1 MVRAFGDVPYYT
13 IAYNSAS
20 LPRTNMVTV
29 LQSCLEDLRTG
40 ALGNSP
46 EDRFLP
52 WTYNSNAKK
61 GVRASRGSV
70 IALMMH
76 INLWLVQFDEQ
87 NKTTYY
93 QNVVD
98 LGEQLEQNDGA
109 YELLEISRIS
119 NVFKGGSNEGLF
131 EIAQNINASNEVF
144 SSIAV
149 FSNNVVY
156 RHKGANENPMYYYDG
171 SYIEKIFPYME
182 EDLRKS
188 YWFDENM
195 YSASSVNRTEII
207 KFLNIDYYGNN
218 SITSN
223 SGNQIVFRYAGALLL
238 YAEALAALGTNDT
251 KLMSY

>member
-1 MVRAFGDVPYYT
+1 
-13 IAYNSAS
+13 
-20 LPRTNMVTV
+20 
-29 LQSCLEDLRTG
+29 
-40 ALGNSP
+40 
-46 EDRFLP
+46 
-52 WTYNSNAKK
+52 
-61 GVRASRGSV
+61 
-70 IALMMH
+70 MH

-171 SYIEKIFPYME
+171 SYIEKIFPLYG
-182 EDLRKS
+182 RR
-188 YWFDENM
+188 F
-195 YSASSVNRTEII
+195 TEII
-207 KFLNIDYYGNN
+207 L
-218 SITSN
+218 
-223 SGNQIVFRYAGALLL
+223 VR
-238 YAEALAALGTNDT
+238 
-251 KLMSY
+251 

>member
-1 MVRAFGDVPYYT
+1 
-13 IAYNSAS
+13 
-20 LPRTNMVTV
+20 
-29 LQSCLEDLRTG
+29 
-40 ALGNSP
+40 
-46 EDRFLP
+46 
-52 WTYNSNAKK
+52 
-61 GVRASRGSV
+61 
-70 IALMMH
+70 MH
-76 INLWLVQFDEQ
+76 INLWLAQFDEQ

-251 KLMSY
+251 KANELLNRIRHRAGASESFSSGKELQDAIFWERQKRTDWRRALLL